1 MSVQDE
7 SQPPTLHYAQPRV
20 PFHQR
25 IGEWLWSPGADT
37 FVGSSALLFAILGLM
52 TLTALPWQPMYTVL
66 GWPLCVLASLFA
78 IGALF
83 ERQTSKTFPLT
94 ALAMVIVYALVMSLA
109 FH

>member
-1 MSVQDE
+1 MLLEDE
-7 SQPPTLHYAQPRV
+7 SQPPTLHYAPQPV

-25 IGEWLWSPGADT
+25 VGEWFSTPGADT

-52 TLTALPWQPMYTVL
+52 TLTALPWEPVYTVL

-83 ERQTSKTFPLT
+83 ERQTSKTFPLA
-94 ALAMVIVYALVMSLA
+94 ALAMVVVYALVMSLA